1 MAKDISIILVDDHVI
16 VRSGLKALI
25 EDMGGYKVSREYSNG
40 KLFTEALVYLDPLP
54 DVVIMDLG
62 MPEMDG
68 EETMRWLQQRFPKM
82 KVLILTWDN
91 NEKKIIELFR
101 LGVRGYLLKNCT
113 AEILKKAIH
122 DTHIA
127 GYYHS
132 ELLQTAMLKD
142 QQVKDEKQLV
152 HARVSEREKE
162 FLQLVCDK
170 QEYTYD
176 QMADIMKVHR
186 RTVDGYRE
194 SLFVKFKIKSKTGLV
209 LFAIKHGLIV
219 V

>member
-1 MAKDISIILVDDHVI
+1 MNKELSIILVDDHII

-25 EDMGGYKVSREYSNG
+25 HAMGNFRVVNEYCNG
-40 KLFTEALVYLDPLP
+40 QELIDALATNNNLP
-54 DVVIMDLG
+54 DLLIMDLA

-68 EETMRWLQQRFPKM
+68 EETMRWLQQHFPAQ
-82 KVLILTWDN
+82 KVLILTWDT

-113 AEILKKAIH
+113 SEILKKAID
-122 DTHIA
+122 DTCHT

-132 ELLQTAMLKD
+132 ELLQSAIMKD
-142 QQVKDEKQLV
+142 TKAKDAKMQLQQ
-152 HARVSEREKE
+152 RISEREKI

-170 QEYTYD
+170 QEHTYD
-176 QMADIMKVHR
+176 MIADIMKVHR

-194 SLFVKFKIKSKTGLV
+194 SLFVKFNIRSKTGLV
-209 LFAIKHGLIV
+209 LFAIKHGLIEL
-219 V
+219 